1 VSGSDCVPTRLPI
14 DSDCE
19 FNDALL
25 VAALL
30 AYVAVV
36 TPVGMARA
44 ALRGMRRR
52 VKGNE
57 RWAGAG
63 VEGVA

>member
-1 VSGSDCVPTRLPI
+1 VSRHTLD
-14 DSDCE
+14 
-19 FNDALL
+19 DALL

-57 RWAGAG
+57 RWAGEG
-63 VEGVA
+63 VER